1 MTLKIT
7 CVCKEQTDSI
17 EPGTSKNNRKTQVC
31 ESETLKNVLSVLQRF
46 KMKEKSDFY
55 LSSLLFADTF
65 VKRGGFSKFDLYIV
79 YQPLLYLLTLDGS
92 GKTGSFHSAPV
103 VLIFFMKVK
112 PFRKPDCVKI
122 MPKKLSL

>member
-1 MTLKIT
+1 MALKVA

-17 EPGTSKNNRKTQVC
+17 DSGTSKSNRKTQVC
-31 ESETLKNVLSVLQRF
+31 ESETFKNVVSVLQRF
-46 KMKEKSDFY
+46 KTKEKSDFY

-79 YQPLLYLLTLDGS
+79 YWPLLYLLTLDGL
-92 GKTGSFHSAPV
+92 GKKRSFHSSPV
-103 VLIFFMKVK
+103 VLIFFMKLK

-122 MPKKLSL
+122 MSKKLSL